1 MVLSPEPQIS
11 SSCSSHLHILCGG
24 IDWSRQSSFSWWS
37 RTAIVTRTPLIS
49 SFWVWIAFKWGEMK
63 ASAAQICYYS
73 WYFLVYRMLA
83 LILFDS
89 FENYCFYFLI
99 WQSGMHCFF
108 LGLFKKPLPPPFSQ
122 LLPHRK
128 RTQTY
133 CTVISMY
140 KLNFSLGGFSGAGY
154 KWADKQ
160 HFITYSSA
168 KDLQNKLRSER
179 RIRVRLIWRASVAL
193 QSILDFLQVHTC
205 NLSSVVLVRGGFPES
220 VTEMGML

>member
-1 MVLSPEPQIS
+1 MRGFFKSFSETAEFFFTCQFSLPSNPDWPLDYQLWVVLSPEPQIS

-24 IDWSRQSSFSWWS
+24 IDWSRQSSFSWWP

-89 FENYCFYFLI
+89 FENYFFYFLI

-108 LGLFKKPLPPPFSQ
+108 FWLFKKNPPPTFLTATPSRKKNPNLLHCDINVGIE
-122 LLPHRK
+122 LLP
-128 RTQTY
+128 
-133 CTVISMY
+133 
-140 KLNFSLGGFSGAGY
+140 
-154 KWADKQ
+154 W
-160 HFITYSSA
+160 
-168 KDLQNKLRSER
+168 
-179 RIRVRLIWRASVAL
+179 RVFWCRVQMSR
-193 QSILDFLQVHTC
+193 
-205 NLSSVVLVRGGFPES
+205 
-220 VTEMGML
+220 